1 MLDIKFIRE
10 NKEEI
15 KKAIKNKRIDLD
27 LDDLLKEDDKRLK
40 LMQEVESLQA
50 EKNKINNSIRA
61 AKDKEEREKIIAEGK
76 EIKNNID
83 TVESEY
89 NESLRKYENLM
100 IKVPTIPS
108 ADTPIGK
115 SEDENK
121 EVYRWGD
128 ELKFSAQ
135 GGSAGGGDFK
145 PKDHIELG
153 KDLDLIDL
161 ERGAKVGGYRGY
173 YLKNEGV
180 MLVMG
185 MMMYALKK
193 MIQKGY
199 TPMIPPTLVKGFA
212 LFGSGYFKGYDYEPA
227 VDEIYRIEKIDDKKI
242 QEEKAKAEDNFNKYL
257 VGTSEPSLLAYYSKE
272 VLDEKN
278 LPLKMTGYSQCYRSE
293 IGSYGRDTKGI
304 YRVHEFM
311 KVEQVVFCK
320 ADPKEAEKLQDEM
333 LGISQEI
340 LEDLGLPYRKI
351 IICTGDLSAGKY
363 RQYDLEVWCAAN
375 NWYRESG
382 SASIFLDWQAR
393 RLDFKENNGVKYIG
407 KDGKRKYVYMLNNT
421 ALASPRILIAI
432 LENYQQA
439 DGSVRV
445 PKALQEYVGKEVIKA
460 RK

>member
-15 KKAIKNKRIDLD
+15 KKAIVNKRVDLD
-27 LDDLLKEDDKRLK
+27 LERLLALDDKRLK
-40 LMQEVESLQA
+40 IMQEIESLQA
-50 EKNKINNSIRA
+50 EKNKINDKIQK
-61 AKDKEEREKIIAEGK
+61 AKDKDERVKIIAEGK
-76 EIKNNID
+76 EIKNKID
-83 TVESEY
+83 AAEPEY
-89 NESLRKYENLM
+89 NKILGEYNALM

-108 ADTPIGK
+108 ADTPVGK
-115 SEDENK
+115 SEEENV

-128 ELKFSAQ
+128 GLKFSAQ
-135 GGSAGGGDFK
+135 GGSARGGDFK
-145 PKDHIELG
+145 PKDHIEIG

-161 ERGAKVGGYRGY
+161 ERGNKVAGYRGY

-180 MLVMG
+180 LLAMG
-185 MMMYALKK
+185 LMMYALKK
-193 MIQKGY
+193 MTQKGY
-199 TPMIPPTLVKGFA
+199 TPIIPPTLVKGFA
-212 LFGSGYFKGYDYEPA
+212 LYGSGYLKGLEYNDEE
-227 VDEIYRIEKIDDKKI
+227 DEIYQIASQDKEVNGAISKEKK
-242 QEEKAKAEDNFNKYL
+242 FL
-257 VGTSEPSLLAYYSKE
+257 VGTSEPSLLAYYSGE

-320 ADPKEAEKLQDEM
+320 ADKKEAEKLQDEM

-363 RQYDLEVWCAAN
+363 RQYDLEVWSAAN
-375 NWYRESG
+375 SWYRESG
-382 SASIFLDWQAR
+382 SASIFLDWQSR
-393 RLDFKENNGVKYIG
+393 RLDVRYKNTNDKKQF
-407 KDGKRKYVYMLNNT
+407 VYMLNNT
-421 ALASPRILIAI
+421 ALATPRILIAI
-432 LENYQQA
+432 FENYQQA

-445 PKALQEYVGKEVIKA
+445 PKVLQEYVGKEVILPKNNF
-460 RK
+460 KV